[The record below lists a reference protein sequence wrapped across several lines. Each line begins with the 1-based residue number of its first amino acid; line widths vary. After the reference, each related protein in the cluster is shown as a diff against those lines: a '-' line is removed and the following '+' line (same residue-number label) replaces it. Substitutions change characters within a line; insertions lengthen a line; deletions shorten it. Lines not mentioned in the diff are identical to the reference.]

1 MYINETRSF
10 TIPTYEDPEGHTP
23 YMTISALPAWIT
35 KSGNDLIISPTD
47 YSSMGVTTIT
57 FYLSDSHRVST
68 HKTEITVNN
77 RPPYYLASHV
87 YPSISVHLNFMETVA
102 IPPFQDP
109 EGYQGK
115 VTVEDT
121 HPFPIATNV
130 NSAYSA
136 FTVSPVLFQ

>member
-1 MYINETRSF
+1 
-10 TIPTYEDPEGHTP
+10 
-23 YMTISALPAWIT
+23 
-35 KSGNDLIISPTD
+35 
-47 YSSMGVTTIT
+47 
-57 FYLSDSHRVST
+57 
-68 HKTEITVNN
+68 
-77 RPPYYLASHV
+77 
-87 YPSISVHLNFMETVA
+87 METVA
-102 IPPFQDP
+102 IPSFQDP